1 MKSNLKYKLISITG
15 NIILYVSYI
24 FVDIKY
30 FFKSTDHLYPVL
42 KNKYN
47 EDEDRLLPSDFRI
60 RPIFLN
66 HHTFDYKAVKPAFGR
81 EAEFDVNYLM
91 EFFHNDTDDRK
102 KDCKSKIIHKV
113 RRNAKKYE
121 SSNNLHV
128 WWMNFWGTS
137 SIIFSEYEFSDIYTD
152 DGTGSLRNEKALR
165 DKKWHDFTDLIEYN
179 AAIKFIYDKQFPYID
194 IRLLWLDRNYKE
206 NLKDKNLKAGT
217 KLNFTYYRGDRISFC
232 SSINTQIFLRGYVK
246 ESVDISDE
254 QTIQM
259 TIIKDISA
267 LDLFENYLSNPVVP
281 RFSTYGGF
289 CASLEPDAEDPNL
302 WNAIVIS
309 KTPKIFDGDGYSRTD
324 EMSSSSTY
332 NDILFEFIKGLAYQF
347 GQEVILILL

>member
-1 MKSNLKYKLISITG
+1 M
-15 NIILYVSYI
+15 
-24 FVDIKY
+24 
-30 FFKSTDHLYPVL
+30 
-42 KNKYN
+42 
-47 EDEDRLLPSDFRI
+47 
-60 RPIFLN
+60 N
-66 HHTFDYKAVKPAFGR
+66 HKTFDYKAVKPAFGL
-81 EAEFDVNYLM
+81 ESLEDIDKNLL

-113 RRNAKKYE
+113 RRNAAKYE
-121 SSNNLHV
+121 GAGHLHD

-137 SIIFSEYEFSDIYTD
+137 SIMFSEYLFSDIYDD

-165 DKKWHDFTDLIEYN
+165 DRKWHDFVDLLEYN
-179 AAIKFIYDKQFPYID
+179 AAINFIYDKKPYID

-217 KLNFTYYRGDRISFC
+217 KLNFTYYRGDRTLFC

-259 TIIKDISA
+259 EITKDVSA
-267 LDLFENYLSNPVVP
+267 LDLFENYLSNPVAP

-289 CASLEPDAEDPNL
+289 RASLEPDAEDPNL
-302 WNAIVIS
+302 WNAIIIS
-309 KTPKIFDGDGYSRTD
+309 VCPKIFSADGYSTS
-324 EMSSSSTY
+324 ETMTGSTTY
-332 NDILFEFIKGLAYQF
+332 NDILFEFIKGLAYQLGNQMIF
-347 GQEVILILL
+347 ILL